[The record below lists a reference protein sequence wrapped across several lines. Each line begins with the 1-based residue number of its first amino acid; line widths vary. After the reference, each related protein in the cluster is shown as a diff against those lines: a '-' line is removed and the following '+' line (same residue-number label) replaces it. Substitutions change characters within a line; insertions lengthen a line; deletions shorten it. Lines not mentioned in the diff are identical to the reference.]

1 MTSMQ
6 SLLETPGRSFPSLSH
21 LVHPI
26 NALPRLC
33 GHKELVVLAGTH
45 PYWYLRAWELNA
57 KKEWIQTSGPNEAVM
72 KVRPGTSELS
82 GQRSP
87 KLLMCALMPNEET
100 RNGLNVV
107 LVSSYEK
114 NNTKINFRVFIKNG
128 TAAPKEEEKDPAP
141 KEEEKKPETSGGEP
155 KPATDP
161 TGGSTQ
167 TTGAQDSAKPASTI
181 VPSWVMVNWDGDTS
195 TMVPSWVFDPS
206 AKPPTTTSS
215 SSPAIVSGQNNFA
228 KFDQYG
234 SILST
239 IGGDDLAYLAS
250 DPVPPP
256 GPNVV
261 NMGVIAGPGLPSGR
275 TVSMPMPYKAV
286 AITHNTAAEPSK
298 FTTEAPL
305 VTYGRYEA
313 VPCDVTSVVPSYRRC
328 ILKWD
333 DHMSAYTLSPPNG
346 SGQMRD
352 TALLEEDDD
361 GAFLAVSS
369 EDPVLT
375 VGKDWTK
382 DTTIEVEYFFDTS
395 TKKPRAVMYKRSP
408 HDRFRILNPS
418 ILFQSSTQPV
428 VRTRAPK
435 PPVPEPLPL
444 YPPINM
450 ISTAYEKPKPTDRE
464 VAGWKDFIDC
474 AVDDPLAK
482 NPHFHMIGWRMCKV
496 ASVIRGVPMWGIMNV
511 FSFHGVIGCRV
522 WAPREPGE
530 YDRWICRGMN
540 PYMGQTSLG
549 TSFFSSHHQKVVRKK
564 RVR

>member
-1 MTSMQ
+1 
-6 SLLETPGRSFPSLSH
+6 
-21 LVHPI
+21 
-26 NALPRLC
+26 
-33 GHKELVVLAGTH
+33 
-45 PYWYLRAWELNA
+45 
-57 KKEWIQTSGPNEAVM
+57 M
-72 KVRPGTSELS
+72 KVRSGTNGELS

-114 NNTKINFRVFIKNG
+114 NNTKINFRVFTKDG
-128 TAAPKEEEKDPAP
+128 TAAPKEEEKEPVL
-141 KEEEKKPETSGGEP
+141 KEEEKKPETSGGTQ
-155 KPATDP
+155 KPTTEI
-161 TGGSTQ
+161 TGGSAP
-167 TTGAQDSAKPASTI
+167 TTGVQDSVKPASTI

-234 SILST
+234 SVLSA
-239 IGGDDLAYLAS
+239 IGSDDLAYLAS
-250 DPVPPP
+250 DAVPPP
-256 GPNVV
+256 GLNPI
-261 NMGVIAGPGLPSGR
+261 NMGVVSGPGLQSGR
-275 TVSMPMPYKAV
+275 TVPMPMPYKAV
-286 AITHNTAAEPSK
+286 AITHNTVAEPSK
-298 FTTEAPL
+298 FTTTTPL

-313 VPCDVTSVVPSYRRC
+313 IHCDVTSIAPSHDRC

-333 DHMSAYTLSPPNG
+333 DDMSTYTLSPPNG

-352 TALLEEDDD
+352 TYLLEEDSD
-361 GAFLAVSS
+361 GAFFAVSS

-382 DTTIEVEYFFDTS
+382 DTTIEVDYFFDTS
-395 TKKPRAVMYKRSP
+395 TKKPCAVMYKRSP
-408 HDRFRILNPS
+408 HNRFRILNPS
-418 ILFQSSTQPV
+418 ILFQSSTQTV

-435 PPVPEPLPL
+435 TSVSEPLPL

-450 ISTAYEKPKPTDRE
+450 ISTAYEKPKPKDRQP
-464 VAGWKDFIDC
+464 AGWKDFIDC
-474 AVDDPLAK
+474 AVEDPLAK

-496 ASVIRGVPMWGIMNV
+496 ASVIRGVHMWGIMNIS
-511 FSFHGVIGCRV
+511 SFHGVIGCRE

-530 YDRWICRGMN
+530 YARWVCRGMN

-549 TSFFSSHHQKVVRKK
+549 KSFLSANQQKGLR
-564 RVR
+564 RARIR